1 MEQSYF
7 WNKVKLALPVILL
20 LMVFS
25 SCTIVRHDQGKN
37 AQKAKNSAS
46 SSGSASFDAQQ
57 YVLGIWDDKIVPEL
71 TDNAMDLKFIIDGL
85 KADRVEF
92 EKKYGRRQEETS
104 SYNYIV
110 KGTYSVK
117 SVLTASAAGVL
128 ELNLK
133 DVSGKNDVQI
143 QIGPVVKGSTVR
155 DVLPF
160 VRFGDFENQIQF
172 AGVSREI
179 NIYIRNHIL
188 KSLDTKD
195 LVGKNIDF
203 IGAFTWNNDGSVTI
217 TPISISRKGS

>member
-7 WNKVKLALPVILL
+7 WNKVRLALPVILL

-25 SCTIVRHDQGKN
+25 SCTIVRHDQEKN
-37 AQKAKNSAS
+37 AQKGENSTS
-46 SSGSASFDAQQ
+46 SSGSTSFDAQQ
-57 YVLGIWDDKIVPEL
+57 FVLGIWDDKIVPEL
-71 TDNAMDLKFIIDGL
+71 TDNAVDLKIIIDGL
-85 KADRVEF
+85 KADRDKF

-110 KGTYSVK
+110 KGTYAVK
-117 SVLTASAAGVL
+117 SVLTASAAGVI

-133 DVSGKNDVQI
+133 DVSGQNDVQI
-143 QIGPVVKGSTVR
+143 QIGPVIKGSTVR

-160 VRFGDFENQIQF
+160 IRFGDFENQIQF
-172 AGVSREI
+172 AGISREI
-179 NIYIRNHIL
+179 NIYLRDHIL
-188 KSLDTKD
+188 KSLDTEG

-203 IGAFTWNNDGSVTI
+203 IGAFTWNNDGSVLI